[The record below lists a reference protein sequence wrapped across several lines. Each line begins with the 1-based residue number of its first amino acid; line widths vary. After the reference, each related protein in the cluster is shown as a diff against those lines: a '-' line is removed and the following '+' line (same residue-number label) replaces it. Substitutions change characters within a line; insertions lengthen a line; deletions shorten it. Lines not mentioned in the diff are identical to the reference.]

1 MVSGGRRR
9 HSQFAVATYTQP
21 SGFSV
26 ANCRHVIGCRSK
38 PDSRQVALYAFK
50 MPAIYEKGFVP
61 YTYTAVGTN
70 PLVEIFPGT
79 RVGWVGRISSK
90 IFQVVEASPIVNRH
104 DIAPPHPFALRA
116 QQFFCR
122 ILLQGP

>member
-1 MVSGGRRR
+1 MAARTDLKVVPAEQNLIKISRMVSGGRRR

-79 RVGWVGRISSK
+79 RVGSEGFRAKFSKSSK
-90 IFQVVEASPIVNRH
+90 
-104 DIAPPHPFALRA
+104 LR
-116 QQFFCR
+116 Q
-122 ILLQGP
+122 L